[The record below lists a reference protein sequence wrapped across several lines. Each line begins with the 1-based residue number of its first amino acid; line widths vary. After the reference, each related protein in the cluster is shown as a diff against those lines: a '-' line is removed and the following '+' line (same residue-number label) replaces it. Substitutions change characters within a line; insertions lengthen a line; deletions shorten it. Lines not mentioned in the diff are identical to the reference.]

1 MLLEFGGEDVELYN
15 WSLMSLENA
24 IKWKKFFEGS
34 NAPTECMKFQSLIM
48 DLSSAFNMTASKENK
63 LNVLEVLYN
72 GRDQKLVR
80 KAERE

>member
-1 MLLEFGGEDVELYN
+1 MLS

-48 DLSSAFNMTASKENK
+48 NLSPAFNMAASKENK
-63 LNVLEVLYN
+63 LKVLEVLYN
-72 GRDQKLVR
+72 GKDQKLAR
-80 KAERE
+80 KAKRE